1 MWNTYDPMHN
11 PLAGHEEEALPP
23 AFIEALAQEMKMNQ
37 DEAVKR
43 YRHAIGMA
51 RRIDFLFSMAFMS
64 NACLTQELFGKP
76 ATMGDPTSSDHYGV
90 LNTYTYR
97 RKGCEQRW
105 GRGSYDQAAVICQR
119 LTDRGERANCWRR
132 RRR

>member
-1 MWNTYDPMHN
+1 MWNTYDPMSN

-23 AFIEALAQEMKMNQ
+23 AFIEALAQEMKMDQ
-37 DEAVKR
+37 DEAVR
-43 YRHAIGMA
+43 QYRHAIGMA

-76 ATMGDPTSSDHYGV
+76 AMMGDPTSSDHYGV

-97 RKGCEQRW
+97 MKC
-105 GRGSYDQAAVICQR
+105 
-119 LTDRGERANCWRR
+119 
-132 RRR
+132 